1 MFCLKGRF
9 FLGGGDIREPR
20 RDTLSRAYPATM
32 ESNKRARTTE
42 AEALP
47 MIKSNRE
54 MIQSLRDQ
62 MAKRETELAT
72 LRAELRRALSETREG
87 VLQSTIA
94 SLRDGAITV
103 FEAIAEQLPDVFA
116 AEILSK
122 LDLADTLN
130 LAQVSKR
137 YNDAVW
143 NVAGV
148 RSLEAKI
155 EARLQSV
162 GIVGCSNPMIWAAKH
177 GNLPAIRAILQ
188 SGMDVNTWTYGSWK
202 RTALFVAAEH
212 DQVDAVKLL
221 HEAGADPNIQREGRT
236 ALNWHVSVLRDEGNN
251 PLLVRALI
259 QARADVKIPDST
271 LNTPLHFTES
281 EACALMLIDA
291 GADIDAVNIRGQ
303 SPLRTAFLRRSHRP
317 TATVQILLRRLKA
330 RDIGP

>member
-103 FEAIAEQLPDVFA
+103 FEVIAEQLPDVFA

-130 LAQVSKR
+130 LAQVSKKYR
-137 YNDAVW
+137 DLVW
-143 NVAGV
+143 SLEGARSFPAKVEAHFAKVNVLAGV
-148 RSLEAKI
+148 SFDAPSYVNMTPLF
-155 EARLQSV
+155 
-162 GIVGCSNPMIWAAKH
+162 WAARH
-177 GNLPAIRAILQ
+177 GNLRA
-188 SGMDVNTWTYGSWK
+188 
-202 RTALFVAAEH
+202 
-212 DQVDAVKLL
+212 
-221 HEAGADPNIQREGRT
+221 
-236 ALNWHVSVLRDEGNN
+236 
-251 PLLVRALI
+251 VRAL
-259 QARADVKIPDST
+259 
-271 LNTPLHFTES
+271 LES
-281 EACALMLIDA
+281 GENPHEVI
-291 GADIDAVNIRGQ
+291 
-303 SPLRTAFLRRSHRP
+303 
-317 TATVQILLRRLKA
+317 
-330 RDIGP
+330 

>member
-221 HEAGADPNIQREGRT
+221 HEAGADPNIQIEGYT
-236 ALNWHVSVLRDEGNN
+236 ALNWHLASARHEQN

-259 QARADVKIPDST
+259 QAGTDVKIPSNR
-271 LNTPLHFTES
+271 LSTPLHFTDCA
-281 EACALMLIDA
+281 ACAMMLIDA
-291 GADIDAVNIRGQ
+291 GADINAVNKKGQ
-303 SPLRTAFLRRSHRP
+303 SPLRHAILDNRP
-317 TATVQILLRRLKA
+317 AVERLLRRFNAL
-330 RDIGP
+330 DIGP